1 MQTYKTISVLLMG
14 ILIAGC
20 TGGPRESDV
29 NQWRVG
35 MSSGRLG
42 QLDEGGLVEI
52 EQAGFDCIEIGLGR
66 IRSEED
72 LTVMLTQAVQLQ
84 QNAAAVGL
92 DIWSIHI
99 PYGRDIDISQIDQGG
114 RERAIEEITAM
125 MALCEYLQPEKLVIH
140 ASFEPVPEDER
151 EQRFARCRESLR
163 ILTEEA
169 AKYQAQLVVECLPRT
184 CLGNTGREILDLIE
198 GIEGLGVCCDTNH
211 LLQETTEEFI
221 RTVGG
226 EISTL
231 HIAEYDGVDE
241 RHWLPRHD
249 EGVIDWIA
257 VIDSLVKSGYSGP
270 FMFECAGTPAEKMA
284 IWNSLKE
291 EYQAFRRDAK

>member
-1 MQTYKTISVLLMG
+1 MQTFKTFSKLLMG

-20 TGGPRESDV
+20 AGGPRESDV
-29 NQWRVG
+29 NQWSVG

-42 QLDEGGLVEI
+42 QLNEERLLEI

-66 IRSEED
+66 IRSEDD
-72 LTVMLTQAVQLQ
+72 LEVMKAEATQLLQ
-84 QNAAAVGL
+84 EAEALGI

-99 PYGRDIDISQIDQGG
+99 PYGRDIDISLIDRTQ
-114 RERAIEEITAM
+114 RERAIEEVRAM
-125 MALCEYLQPEKLVIH
+125 MTLCEHLQPEKLVIH
-140 ASFEPVPEDER
+140 ASFEPIPTEDR
-151 EQRFARCRESLR
+151 EQRFAMCRESLK
-163 ILTEEA
+163 ILAEEA
-169 AKYQAQLVVECLPRT
+169 AKYQVQLVVECLPRT
-184 CLGNTGREILDLIE
+184 CLGNTGGEILDLIE

-221 RTVGG
+221 QTVGG

-231 HIAEYDGVDE
+231 HIAEYDGIDE
-241 RHWLPRHD
+241 RHWLPGHE

-270 FMFECAGTPAEKMA
+270 FMFECAGTPAEKVA
-284 IWNSLKE
+284 TWNRLKD
-291 EYQAFRRDAK
+291 EYLAFR